1 MSMKATPVY
10 RTIDRPSRLFGLE
23 VFDAALWAMTFIAF
37 KWWLLEAFAFVAI
50 AWLGLFALR
59 FRRPPRFLLS
69 FLRFH
74 AQRLL
79 NGNRLSAAE
88 RERAHEP
95 WLSLRRPR

>member
-1 MSMKATPVY
+1 MKATPVY

-23 VFDAALWAMTFIAF
+23 VFDAVLWATTFVAF
-37 KWWLLEAFAFVAI
+37 KWRLLEAFVLVVVTWVALFV
-50 AWLGLFALR
+50 LR

-69 FLRFH
+69 FVRFH
-74 AQRLL
+74 ALRLL
-79 NGNRLSAAE
+79 AGNRYSAAV